1 MQRIL
6 ILLSFISFLLIIIS
20 CNKGIE
26 PAEVI
31 GPSGFEGKVTFTG
44 KWPEGIKR
52 THLVVFK
59 NEIKTIDDFFLPN
72 LSFVADSI
80 PYGSKEYSFN
90 SLVNSFSAIF
100 VFGPGYYSYI
110 AVAQQKTQ
118 FMTFNRADWFVV
130 GVYCEN
136 GYQNKLKTMV
146 VLPGHITSGININVD
161 FNNPPPQ
168 PPM

>member
-1 MQRIL
+1 MQRIF
-6 ILLSFISFLLIIIS
+6 ILFFFISLLIFIS
-20 CNKGIE
+20 ACNKGIE
-26 PAEVI
+26 PAEVV

-44 KWPEGIKR
+44 DWPKGIKR
-52 THLVVFK
+52 THIVVFK
-59 NEIKTIDDFFLPN
+59 YEIKTVDDFFLPN
-72 LSFVADSI
+72 LSFVVDSI
-80 PYGSKEYSFN
+80 PYGAKEYSFN
-90 SLVNSFSAIF
+90 SISNSFSTIF
-100 VFGPGYYSYI
+100 VFGPGNYSYI

-136 GYQNKLKTMV
+136 GDQNKLKTMV
-146 VLPGHITSGININVD
+146 VYPGKITSGININVD